1 MRHGFRTQT
10 PGNRHPD
17 GESGLL
23 QIYQFSNNAISRT
36 GEGRFKSL
44 QRELR
49 LSKTLGK
56 SSIAAI
62 CSYSTPC
69 S

>member
-23 QIYQFSNNAISRT
+23 QIYQFSNNAINRT
-36 GEGRFKSL
+36 GEGLVQIIATNLIQAVYGS
-44 QRELR
+44 
-49 LSKTLGK
+49 SK
-56 SSIAAI
+56 
-62 CSYSTPC
+62 
-69 S
+69 